1 MIDILEVY
9 RVVSGIDTKV
19 ASIAS
24 DDAILANG
32 IMNKNEVS
40 VTVVTDTIPDIQEGD
55 FIRVG
60 GIKYKINRASEF
72 ADKSSVNHTT
82 TYLFEAPEYT
92 LIDKILTNKITQS
105 TRVTLTGKLRDW
117 LELLIWNVNKTDDNP
132 LGVDTGW
139 QLGNI
144 PDTEYM
150 TLSFDGID
158 CRSLLSELA
167 SAYGYEYYVHDHTI
181 NYVSRIENERN
192 LTFTQGQGGGLY
204 EVEQSNVDSGD
215 VTTRVYPVGG
225 TKNMAPGEGDEEGRL
240 MLPEKYLENFSETN
254 RAVEKKIVFDDIHP
268 SFTGFVENPTGENYR
283 EFICRDIDFNIDE
296 LAIGDDARINF
307 LTGDLMGKSFEFKW
321 DNSNKKI
328 TLIYQEDELA
338 PIDPETQSRPLIP
351 SAAKHLRG
359 GEEFNFTGI
368 RLGESYKQAAISK
381 LRAKATDW
389 LAFNSQKRVK
399 FTLDVDYRYMRKKGG
414 LECGDLITVSIPSR
428 NISRIIRIVSTEK
441 NLKTGKLSCVVSN
454 YLTEKWEDKIEGQIS
469 SMQATINGGGA
480 GSVTVLEKYD
490 ERPLTDKNVLSS
502 LRTLL
507 EIAKRALSKEHSDST
522 DYLLK
527 LLAGG
532 EFGEFVDS
540 MIAGK
545 GAGIF
550 PDGRAQVERLEVRG
564 SLSVLDLII
573 NQIQGME
580 SDYSFTEI
588 GKIESVEDL
597 GENTYRLSIEKRT
610 DFDFMKFQEN
620 DVCFSIINTLL
631 TGGSDYYTSWMRIL
645 TTNAQENSITVVLYP
660 DSEVPGGTN
669 YPPLAGYN
677 VTRRG
682 NSTLPE
688 AGGFNGRAQS
698 WMISSREGRI
708 MFLSN
713 VYKPILED
721 YNYALT
727 IGKLP
732 NIKALEKLPVTTEDV
747 GIVAQ
752 TVIAEKFYQFDYN
765 GDVVPNK
772 VDRGVWSLETAQS
785 GAPYRFVQHELA
797 KPSGSEYTLLEQ
809 HTVYH
814 LGCKWGCLSDKT
826 TDEPKWNSPSW
837 GLLEGDS
844 RYSLQLSLS
853 GGEAFV
859 IGGVD
864 EVISGRV
871 FYGTID
877 ITDDVMA
884 DDATEVE
891 WFRNSGNVPADN
903 LWTPEYVD
911 GNRLAIHIDNGNQHG
926 VGSDFGFVSRS
937 VAFVCRVF
945 IPVEGEMQQIEQRFG
960 FDIL

>member
-225 TKNMAPGEGDEEGRL
+225 TKNMASGEGDEEGRL

-338 PIDPETQSRPLIP
+338 SIDPETQSRPLIP

-381 LRAKATDW
+381 LREKATDW
-389 LAFNSQKRVK
+389 LAFNSQK
-399 FTLDVDYRYMRKKGG
+399 G
-414 LECGDLITVSIPSR
+414 
-428 NISRIIRIVSTEK
+428 
-441 NLKTGKLSCVVSN
+441 
-454 YLTEKWEDKIEGQIS
+454 
-469 SMQATINGGGA
+469 
-480 GSVTVLEKYD
+480 
-490 ERPLTDKNVLSS
+490 
-502 LRTLL
+502 
-507 EIAKRALSKEHSDST
+507 
-522 DYLLK
+522 
-527 LLAGG
+527 
-532 EFGEFVDS
+532 
-540 MIAGK
+540 
-545 GAGIF
+545 
-550 PDGRAQVERLEVRG
+550 
-564 SLSVLDLII
+564 
-573 NQIQGME
+573 
-580 SDYSFTEI
+580 
-588 GKIESVEDL
+588 
-597 GENTYRLSIEKRT
+597 
-610 DFDFMKFQEN
+610 
-620 DVCFSIINTLL
+620 
-631 TGGSDYYTSWMRIL
+631 
-645 TTNAQENSITVVLYP
+645 
-660 DSEVPGGTN
+660 
-669 YPPLAGYN
+669 
-677 VTRRG
+677 
-682 NSTLPE
+682 
-688 AGGFNGRAQS
+688 
-698 WMISSREGRI
+698 
-708 MFLSN
+708 
-713 VYKPILED
+713 
-721 YNYALT
+721 
-727 IGKLP
+727 
-732 NIKALEKLPVTTEDV
+732 
-747 GIVAQ
+747 
-752 TVIAEKFYQFDYN
+752 
-765 GDVVPNK
+765 
-772 VDRGVWSLETAQS
+772 
-785 GAPYRFVQHELA
+785 
-797 KPSGSEYTLLEQ
+797 
-809 HTVYH
+809 
-814 LGCKWGCLSDKT
+814 
-826 TDEPKWNSPSW
+826 
-837 GLLEGDS
+837 
-844 RYSLQLSLS
+844 
-853 GGEAFV
+853 
-859 IGGVD
+859 
-864 EVISGRV
+864 
-871 FYGTID
+871 
-877 ITDDVMA
+877 
-884 DDATEVE
+884 
-891 WFRNSGNVPADN
+891 
-903 LWTPEYVD
+903 
-911 GNRLAIHIDNGNQHG
+911 
-926 VGSDFGFVSRS
+926 
-937 VAFVCRVF
+937 
-945 IPVEGEMQQIEQRFG
+945 
-960 FDIL
+960 

>member
-117 LELLIWNVNKTDDNP
+117 LDLLIWNVNKTDDNP

-381 LRAKATDW
+381 LREKATDW

-480 GSVTVLEKYD
+480 GSVTILEKYD

-597 GENTYRLSIEKRT
+597 GESTYRLKIEKRT

-688 AGGFNGRAQS
+688 EGGFNGRAQS

-721 YNYALT
+721 YNYSIS
-727 IGKLP
+727 IGRFP
-732 NIKALEKLPVTTEDV
+732 RTKALEKLPISENETGVM
-747 GIVAQ
+747 AQ
-752 TVIAEKFYQFDYN
+752 TVIAEKFYQLDHN
-765 GDVVPNK
+765 GDVIPNK

-864 EVISGRV
+864 EVISGRIY
-871 FYGTID
+871 FGTTD

-926 VGSDFGFVSRS
+926 VGSDFGFVSKS
-937 VAFVCRVF
+937 VIFTCRVF
-945 IPVEGEMQQIEQRFG
+945 FPVNGRLEEVDKNLG
-960 FDIL
+960 FDIV

>member
-381 LRAKATDW
+381 LREKVTDW

-550 PDGRAQVERLEVRG
+550 PDGRGQFERLEVRG

-588 GKIESVEDL
+588 GKIKSVEDL

-610 DFDFMKFQEN
+610 DFDFMKFQDN

-631 TGGSDYYTSWMRIL
+631 TGGSEYYTSWMRIL

-688 AGGFNGRAQS
+688 TGGFNERAQS

-765 GDVVPNK
+765 GDVIPNK
-772 VDRGVWSLETAQS
+772 VDRGIWSLETAQS
-785 GAPYRFVQHELA
+785 GAPYRFVQHELS

-844 RYSLQLSLS
+844 RYSLQLSIS

-926 VGSDFGFVSRS
+926 VGSDFGFVSKS
-937 VAFVCRVF
+937 VIFTCRVF
-945 IPVEGEMQQIEQRFG
+945 FPVNGRLEEVDKNLG

>member
-631 TGGSDYYTSWMRIL
+631 TGGSEYYTSWMRIL
-645 TTNAQENSITVVLYP
+645 ATNAQENSITVVLYP

-853 GGEAFV
+853 GG
-859 IGGVD
+859 
-864 EVISGRV
+864 
-871 FYGTID
+871 
-877 ITDDVMA
+877 
-884 DDATEVE
+884 
-891 WFRNSGNVPADN
+891 
-903 LWTPEYVD
+903 
-911 GNRLAIHIDNGNQHG
+911 
-926 VGSDFGFVSRS
+926 
-937 VAFVCRVF
+937 
-945 IPVEGEMQQIEQRFG
+945 
-960 FDIL
+960 